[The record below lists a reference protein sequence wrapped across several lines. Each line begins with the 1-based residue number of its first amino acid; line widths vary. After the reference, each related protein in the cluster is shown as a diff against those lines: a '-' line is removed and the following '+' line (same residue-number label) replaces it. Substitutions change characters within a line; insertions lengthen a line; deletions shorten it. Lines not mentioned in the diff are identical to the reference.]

1 MSDRVLGG
9 IGLALAIFYAWSATL
24 IQESFMTD
32 AIGPKAF
39 PWIIATI
46 LGLCSLYFLLNP
58 DPEPRWPSVNRLAEI
73 GFAVI
78 VSFLYAWVLPELG
91 FVVSTTLASAYLTW
105 RLGTRP
111 LMSVVVGAAT
121 AVGIYIVFRLLLGL
135 SLAEGPWGF

>member
-32 AIGPKAF
+32 AIGPKVF
-39 PWIIATI
+39 PWIIAVI
-46 LGLCSLYFLLNP
+46 LGLCSLYFLLKP
-58 DPEPRWPSVNRLAEI
+58 DPEPSWPSFNRMAEI
-73 GFAVI
+73 GFAVL

-91 FVVSTTLASAYLTW
+91 FLISTTLASAYLTW

-111 LMSVVVGAAT
+111 LMSVVVGVAT
-121 AVGIYIVFRLLLGL
+121 AVGIYVVFRLILGL